1 MLRKFSTKFGKSRK
15 DEVNTVNGTNG
26 TTSSNGI
33 QTNGIQTNGSY
44 INGAE
49 TNGTS
54 SEKPGPTKRGS
65 SFGFAS
71 KKSKAQAPAMI
82 ADHAASRTEVE
93 SAFAEYAQ
101 LIHASRQPLPDQQGH
116 GVDVD
121 HEQHSGLVSDV
132 KALGFKDV
140 QTLMDVM
147 KNKATGD
154 LQDDHTYLME
164 KTIQVSL
171 AHQLTFGAIL
181 MPSQLVAKLPSHSKT
196 RVDLTNA
203 FIDELWNSLQHPPM
217 SYLGNQFQYRSADG
231 SGNVSLSVCYFKN
244 RY

>member
-15 DEVNTVNGTNG
+15 DEVNAVNGTNG

-33 QTNGIQTNGSY
+33 HSNGIQTNGSY

-54 SEKPGPTKRGS
+54 SEKRGPTKRGS

-71 KKSKAQAPAMI
+71 KKSMGQASTMI
-82 ADHAASRTEVE
+82 SDHAASRAEVE

-121 HEQHSGLVSDV
+121 HEQHSGLLSDI

-171 AHQLTFGAIL
+171 AQQLTLCTIL
-181 MPSQLVAKLPSHSKT
+181 MPPQLVAKLPSHSKT

-203 FIDELWNSLQHPPM
+203 FLDELWNSLQHPPM
-217 SYLGNQFQYRSADG
+217 SYLGNKFQYRSADG
-231 SGNVSLSVCYFKN
+231 SGNVSLSVCYLKN
-244 RY
+244 

>member
-1 MLRKFSTKFGKSRK
+1 MLRRFSTKFGKSRK
-15 DEVNTVNGTNG
+15 DEVNGANGTNG
-26 TTSSNGI
+26 TSSSNGI
-33 QTNGIQTNGSY
+33 QTNGSY
-44 INGAE
+44 TNGAE

-71 KKSKAQAPAMI
+71 KKSKAQASALT
-82 ADHAASRTEVE
+82 ADHAASRAEVE
-93 SAFAEYAQ
+93 NAFAAYAQ

-121 HEQHSGLVSDV
+121 HEQHSGLMSDV

-140 QTLMDVM
+140 HTLMDVM

-164 KTIQVSL
+164 KTIQVRL
-171 AHQLTFGAIL
+171 AQ
-181 MPSQLVAKLPSHSKT
+181 
-196 RVDLTNA
+196 
-203 FIDELWNSLQHPPM
+203 
-217 SYLGNQFQYRSADG
+217 
-231 SGNVSLSVCYFKN
+231 
-244 RY
+244 